1 MGYKKEYYIKALADI
16 AKRRLTADEL
26 AKKNLLSVY
35 LSHPDIKELD
45 DKMNALGLLAI
56 KSAVKLSGAEEIIN
70 FKKEYEI
77 INAQKQELLSKYNIS
92 LSSLKP
98 SYCCENC
105 NDTGYVN
112 GELCACAKK
121 TAKEYYFNDLCE
133 KMPLEKSTFGSFD
146 LSLYPDDAQNNMQEI
161 FNFSKDYADNFT
173 NASKNLLFLGRTGLG
188 KTHLSLSIA
197 NIAIDKGYGVIYG
210 SSQNFFNQI
219 QDEAFGRKQGDTLNA
234 LLECDLLILDD
245 FGTEFMSTYIS
256 SAIYN
261 IINSRIL
268 RSLPTIISTN
278 LSLSEINNV
287 YGERI
292 MSRILG
298 NYIIKQFTGKDIRQ
312 IQMLKNNT

>member
-1 MGYKKEYYIKALADI
+1 MGYKKEYYIKALADVAKLRLTTDEI
-16 AKRRLTADEL
+16 AKN
-26 AKKNLLSVY
+26 NLLSVY
-35 LSHPDIKELD
+35 LAHPDIKELD
-45 DKMNALGLLAI
+45 DKTNALGLLAV
-56 KSAVKLSGAEEIIN
+56 KSAVKLSGADEIIN
-70 FKKEYEI
+70 LKSEYEKI
-77 INAQKQELLSKYNIS
+77 DRDKQELLSKYNIS
-92 LSSLKP
+92 ASSLKP
-98 SYCCENC
+98 NYCCKNC

-112 GELCACAKK
+112 GELCECVKK
-121 TAKEYYFNDLCE
+121 IAKEYYYKDLCE
-133 KMPLEKSTFGSFD
+133 KMPLERSSFGSFD
-146 LSLYPDDAQNNMQEI
+146 ISLYPDDARINMQEI
-161 FNFSKDYADNFT
+161 LNFSKDYADNFNT
-173 NASKNLLFLGRTGLG
+173 TSKNLLFLGRTGLG

-197 NIAIDKGYGVIYG
+197 NVAIDKGFGVIYG

-234 LLECDLLILDD
+234 LLDCDLLILDD

-278 LSLSEINNV
+278 LSLSEINSQ

-298 NYIIKQFTGKDIRQ
+298 NYVIKQFTGKDIRQ